1 MFVCVCVCVC
11 VWGWVCI
18 YAYLCLFVY
27 CSKSAVLFITI
38 TVNLPFLRL
47 NQIISFCSNCSNSRK
62 ANEDI
67 TF

>member
-1 MFVCVCVCVC
+1 MCVYVCVC
-11 VWGWVCI
+11 VCI

-38 TVNLPFLRL
+38 RVNLPLLRL

-62 ANEDI
+62 VNEDI